1 MIASLLIDYFV
12 EKDIEFN
19 PLGSFTQEKGEEV
32 SAQADESFLIG
43 KSTGI
48 TPDIS
53 IEVVFPRGG
62 KAQTNSLPSI
72 RSTRSLVLGGWSI
85 WPVSFGIAQ
94 LRDDLCYHRN
104 SPIF

>member
-48 TPDIS
+48 TPDLS
-53 IEVVFPRGG
+53 IEVVFTSGG
-62 KAQTNSLPSI
+62 NRKLTRYPQFYTNYKKY
-72 RSTRSLVLGGWSI
+72 
-85 WPVSFGIAQ
+85 
-94 LRDDLCYHRN
+94 CNNY
-104 SPIF
+104 